1 MNAGVVIVNAKLKR
15 EHSDIPWGFRMIGGS
30 DQRDHPQ
37 FLLQKVTPGS
47 LAAKAGLQPG
57 DVVFIVNDQP
67 LAGLTHSDAC
77 DVINSGED
85 DLKMRVKRIP
95 KPKGGLGGQPGGNI
109 NNNSENEESKQ
120 DSEPNADKSSPSTI
134 DQVAK
139 GISQQA
145 KLLIKGG
152 QPSFV
157 VEVTPDLTLS
167 HTQVNTPLNMYS
179 EESLEDTINN
189 QLNSFIS
196 KNPKY
201 EYLQA

>member
-1 MNAGVVIVNAKLKR
+1 MNPGVVIVNAKLKR
-15 EHSDIPWGFRMIGGS
+15 EESDIPWGFRMIGGS
-30 DQRDHPQ
+30 DQQQQQ
-37 FLLQKVTPGS
+37 FSLQKITPGS
-47 LAAKAGLQPG
+47 LAAKAGLEPG

-67 LAGLTHSDAC
+67 LAGLTHCDAC
-77 DVINSGED
+77 EVVNSCGD
-85 DLKMRVKRIP
+85 DLKMRIKRIP
-95 KPKGGLGGQPGGNI
+95 KPKGGLGGSCSNQRT
-109 NNNSENEESKQ
+109 
-120 DSEPNADKSSPSTI
+120 SPSAV

-179 EESLEDTINN
+179 EESLEDTIND

-196 KNPKY
+196 KNPKF
-201 EYLQA
+201 EHLQA

>member
-1 MNAGVVIVNAKLKR
+1 VIVNAKLKR
-15 EHSDIPWGFRMIGGS
+15 DQSDIPWGFRMIGGA
-30 DQRDHPQ
+30 DQKDHPQ

-57 DVVFIVNDQP
+57 DVVFIVNEQP
-67 LAGLTHSDAC
+67 LSGLTHSAAC
-77 DVINSGED
+77 EVINSAED

-95 KPKGGLGGQPGGNI
+95 KPKGGLGGRCGNGDED
-109 NNNSENEESKQ
+109 NQ
-120 DSEPNADKSSPSTI
+120 HKSNPTAV

-145 KLLIKGG
+145 KLLVQGG

-179 EESLEDTINN
+179 EDCLEDTINN
-189 QLNSFIS
+189 QLNNFIS

>member
-1 MNAGVVIVNAKLKR
+1 MASGLVIVNAKLKR
-15 EHSDIPWGFRMIGGS
+15 EHSDIPWGFRMVGGS
-30 DQRDHPQ
+30 DQKDHPQ
-37 FLLQKVTPGS
+37 FLLEKITPGS

-57 DVVFIVNDQP
+57 DVVFIVNEQP

-77 DVINSGED
+77 EVINSGED

-95 KPKGGLGGQPGGNI
+95 KPKGGLGGSCCN
-109 NNNSENEESKQ
+109 K
-120 DSEPNADKSSPSTI
+120 DSGQKTVPSAV

-145 KLLIKGG
+145 KLLVKGG

>member
-1 MNAGVVIVNAKLKR
+1 MAPGVVIVNAKLKR
-15 EHSDIPWGFRMIGGS
+15 DESDIPWGFRMIGGV
-30 DQRDHPQ
+30 DQQNQQ
-37 FLLQKVTPGS
+37 FLLQKITPGS

-57 DVVFIVNDQP
+57 DVIFIVNEQP
-67 LAGLTHSDAC
+67 LAGLTHADAC
-77 DVINSGED
+77 DVINSCGD
-85 DLKMRVKRIP
+85 DLKMRIKRIP
-95 KPKGGLGGQPGGNI
+95 KPKGGLGLGGGCC
-109 NNNSENEESKQ
+109 KK
-120 DSEPNADKSSPSTI
+120 DSGRSSPSAV

-179 EESLEDTINN
+179 EESLEDTIND
-189 QLNSFIS
+189 QLNGFIS
-196 KNPKY
+196 KNPKF

>member
-1 MNAGVVIVNAKLKR
+1 MAAGVVILNAKLKR
-15 EHSDIPWGFRMIGGS
+15 EHSDIPWGFRLIGGA
-30 DQRDHPQ
+30 DQKDHDQ
-37 FLLQKVTPGS
+37 FLLEKISPGS

-57 DVVFIVNDQP
+57 DIMFIVNDQP
-67 LAGLTHSDAC
+67 LAGLTHSAAC
-77 DVINSGED
+77 QVINSGEN
-85 DLKMRVKRIP
+85 DLKLRIKRIP
-95 KPKGGLGGQPGGNI
+95 KPKGGLGGT
-109 NNNSENEESKQ
+109 SCRDENKEQKTV
-120 DSEPNADKSSPSTI
+120 PSTL

-145 KLLIKGG
+145 KLLIKDG
-152 QPSFV
+152 QPKFV

-189 QLNSFIS
+189 QLNSFVS

>member
-1 MNAGVVIVNAKLKR
+1 LKLR
-15 EHSDIPWGFRMIGGS
+15 I
-30 DQRDHPQ
+30 
-37 FLLQKVTPGS
+37 
-47 LAAKAGLQPG
+47 
-57 DVVFIVNDQP
+57 
-67 LAGLTHSDAC
+67 
-77 DVINSGED
+77 
-85 DLKMRVKRIP
+85 KRIP
-95 KPKGGLGGQPGGNI
+95 KPKGGLGG
-109 NNNSENEESKQ
+109 SCSSNEPKDSGQ
-120 DSEPNADKSSPSTI
+120 DTTPSVV

-139 GISQQA
+139 GVSQQA
-145 KLLIKGG
+145 KLLVKGG